1 MCAGKEARDA
11 KRTAEGQRIAT
22 GPGRSGH
29 GGRGGGDCLQPYGGR
44 VLAVLG
50 VRNARHLGTGRP
62 GATSSPGGATSRP
75 GGVISLNAI
84 SALRSLF
91 NRAYGHTRLVLI
103 FSPT

>member
-1 MCAGKEARDA
+1 MVAVVAAIACSL
-11 KRTAEGQRIAT
+11 TAAACSPSSVSGA
-22 GPGRSGH
+22 PG
-29 GGRGGGDCLQPYGGR
+29 
-44 VLAVLG
+44 
-50 VRNARHLGTGRP
+50 
-62 GATSSPGGATSRP
+62 TSAPAAPSGATSRP

>member
-1 MCAGKEARDA
+1 MVAVVAA
-11 KRTAEGQRIAT
+11 IACGLVAAACSPSAVST
-22 GPGRSGH
+22 TPG
-29 GGRGGGDCLQPYGGR
+29 
-44 VLAVLG
+44 
-50 VRNARHLGTGRP
+50 
-62 GATSSPGGATSRP
+62 TSAPAAPSGATSRP